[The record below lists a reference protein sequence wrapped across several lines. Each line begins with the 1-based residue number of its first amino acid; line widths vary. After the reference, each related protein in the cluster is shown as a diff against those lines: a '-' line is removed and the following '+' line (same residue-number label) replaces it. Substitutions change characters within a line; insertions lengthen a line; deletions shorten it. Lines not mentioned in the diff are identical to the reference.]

1 MEDLKERY
9 YEVAG
14 TLTKIRADPTM
25 PEPKVYVFDADSERR
40 RKEQLDRL
48 WKRTPEQVSY
58 NVELPFMFIID
69 FKYLIAM
76 VSITTG

>member
-58 NVELPFMFIID
+58 TEKLPCIIYILYW
-69 FKYLIAM
+69 F
-76 VSITTG
+76 